1 MKKVAVI
8 FLTAVLSGCALLS
21 SGIYSVS
28 FPKAEV
34 RGIAAGHYGKITV
47 DQKPGPMSGVRI
59 RLGLRNAGSGLLKTD
74 KNADSLLL
82 RSKTGTEFPVDL
94 KSVPED
100 AYNSLAVP
108 PGGYIAYDLKVSN
121 KPMTAMILNNE
132 LKEMEWR
139 IGREGIVVMKA
150 YFQESYAVV

>member
-1 MKKVAVI
+1 MKKMALV
-8 FLTAVLSGCALLS
+8 FLTAAFSGCALLS

-47 DQKPGPMSGVRI
+47 DQKPGPLSEARI

-74 KNADSLLL
+74 KNADSLVL

-94 KSVPED
+94 KSLPED
-100 AYNSLAVP
+100 VYNSLSVP

-132 LKEMEWR
+132 MKEMEWR
-139 IGREGIVVMKA
+139 IGREGTVVMKA
-150 YFQESYAVV
+150 YYPDQYAAV

>member
-1 MKKVAVI
+1 MKKAVVI
-8 FLTAVLSGCALLS
+8 FLTTALSGCALLS

-34 RGIAAGHYGKITV
+34 RGIAAGHYGKVTV
-47 DQKPGPMSGVRI
+47 DQKPGPLSEVRI

-94 KSVPED
+94 KSLPED
-100 AYNSLAVP
+100 PYNSLSVP

-121 KPMTAMILNNE
+121 KPLIAMILNNE
-132 LKEMEWR
+132 MKEMEWR
-139 IGREGIVVMKA
+139 IGQEGTVVMKA
-150 YFQESYAVV
+150 YYPDQYAVV

>member
-1 MKKVAVI
+1 MKQIAV
-8 FLTAVLSGCALLS
+8 FFVSAALSGCALLS

-34 RGIAAGHYGKITV
+34 RGMAAGHYGKVTV
-47 DQKPGPMSGVRI
+47 DQKPGPLSEVRI

-74 KNADSLLL
+74 KNADSLVL

-94 KSVPED
+94 KNLSADV
-100 AYNSLAVP
+100 YNSLSVP

-121 KPMTAMILNNE
+121 KPLTAMILNNE
-132 LKEMEWR
+132 MKEMEWR
-139 IGREGIVVMKA
+139 IGREGAVVMKA
-150 YFQESYAVV
+150 YYPDEYAVV